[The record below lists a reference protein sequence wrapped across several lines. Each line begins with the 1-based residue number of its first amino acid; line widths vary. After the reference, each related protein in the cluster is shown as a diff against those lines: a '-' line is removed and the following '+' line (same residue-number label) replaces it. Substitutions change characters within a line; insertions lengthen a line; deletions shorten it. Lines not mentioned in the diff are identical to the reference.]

1 VHDFFS
7 SLGSAAVSGYHRS
20 VKIPWA
26 VVAGWYHAVLF
37 AALIWIAAWEPAW
50 APVIAAAALAVQRLV
65 DRSRAAE
72 PWSIL
77 LVAASTILFLLLHG
91 GWELALGWL
100 LLACLVAT
108 VARALPRRDG
118 VRPDAADFL
127 AVGGWGVIFALA
139 PRLIAFDNGGWLA
152 PALLIL
158 AARRIVR
165 APPDRSRS
173 VQPAPPDR
181 EIRGTLSLSHVVV
194 SGADSLPRSVPIN
207 LDLRAGDSLAVLCD
221 SPEEAAVLADVFT
234 ARRSPRSGKVMIDG
248 SPLET
253 GDRLAAV
260 VAPGEPF
267 IPGDLAQNLAV
278 LSDRPLDRAALTAI
292 REACSLDEVAEALGD
307 RSIARDG
314 DPLTPYH
321 RLLVL
326 IARVIPSSYRMV
338 VVVDPMPWVNAVRG
352 ELWRSAVVRAS
363 VGRTAIWLTPDRN
376 LTARASNV
384 VQYRHGALRSVE

>member
-1 VHDFFS
+1 M
-7 SLGSAAVSGYHRS
+7 
-20 VKIPWA
+20 KIPWA
-26 VVAGWYHAVLF
+26 VVAGWYHAVLV
-37 AALIWIAAWEPAW
+37 AVLIWIAAWEPAW
-50 APVIAAAALAVQRLV
+50 APVIAAAALVVQRLV

-77 LVAASTILFLLLHG
+77 LVAVSALFFLLLHG

-100 LLACLVAT
+100 MLACLVAA

-118 VRPDAADFL
+118 VRPDAADLL
-127 AVGGWGVIFALA
+127 AIGGWGVIFALA

-158 AARRIVR
+158 AARRIAR
-165 APPDRSRS
+165 MPPGRLS
-173 VQPAPPDR
+173 PFHPGPPDR
-181 EIRGTLSLSHVVV
+181 EIRGTLSLSDVVV
-194 SGADSLPRSVPIN
+194 AGADSLPRSVPID
-207 LDLRAGDSLAVLCD
+207 LQLRAGDSLAVLCD
-221 SPEEAAVLADVFT
+221 SPREATILADVLA
-234 ARRSPRSGKVMIDG
+234 ARRAPRSGEIMIDG
-248 SPLET
+248 APLEI

-267 IPGDLAQNLAV
+267 VPGDLAENLAV

-292 REACSLDEVAEALGD
+292 REACSLDEVAEALRD
-307 RSIARDG
+307 RPIARDG
-314 DPLTPYH
+314 DPLTPFH

-326 IARVIPSSYRMV
+326 VARVIPSSYRLV
-338 VVVDPMPWVNAVRG
+338 VLVDPMPWVNAVRG

-363 VGRTAIWLTPDRN
+363 VGRTAIWLTPDRD
-376 LTARASNV
+376 LAARASHV